1 MAGRPY
7 TCPYCSST
15 ETIWKGYRLV
25 KAGRVRLR
33 KCRSC
38 NRKFT
43 TRKFFQEGPMDHPT
57 DLKTSDEIS
66 PKLEEPSEETPIPRP
81 AGDPQ

>member
-33 KCRSC
+33 KCKSC
-38 NRKFT
+38 SRKFT
-43 TRKFFQEGPMDHPT
+43 TRKFFQEGEMD
-57 DLKTSDEIS
+57 DS
-66 PKLEEPSEETPIPRP
+66 PSLEAVSEVPAELEEPSEEMTTPQPP
-81 AGDPQ
+81 GDLQ